1 MVNHRSKNI
10 FDFESIVC
18 IPIGCIVYI
27 LRTETVKNGYFKDY
41 MRDPS
46 VSILKNLY
54 VGSEH
59 RNPIKWLLKEK
70 YYDSADDILT
80 DLYEKHYENILNVSI
95 PTDVMRLLRTY
106 LRVEDSGIDITINCH
121 NEIQEKIARAIEKE
135 FEVTV
140 DKYDMDG
147 YTGIYTAYSSTVH
160 KYKQGLEGKHIYIH
174 NIRANYNDKNRLEE
188 GLNDLIRSNV
198 IHTIDPYIGYPLH
211 LPSL

>member
-1 MVNHRSKNI
+1 
-10 FDFESIVC
+10 
-18 IPIGCIVYI
+18 
-27 LRTETVKNGYFKDY
+27 
-41 MRDPS
+41 
-46 VSILKNLY
+46 
-54 VGSEH
+54 
-59 RNPIKWLLKEK
+59 
-70 YYDSADDILT
+70 
-80 DLYEKHYENILNVSI
+80 
-95 PTDVMRLLRTY
+95 MRLLRTY

-121 NEIQEKIARAIEKE
+121 NEIQEKIAKAIEKE

-160 KYKQGLEGKHIYIH
+160 EYKQGLEGKHIYIH

-188 GLNDLIRSNV
+188 GLNDLIRGNV